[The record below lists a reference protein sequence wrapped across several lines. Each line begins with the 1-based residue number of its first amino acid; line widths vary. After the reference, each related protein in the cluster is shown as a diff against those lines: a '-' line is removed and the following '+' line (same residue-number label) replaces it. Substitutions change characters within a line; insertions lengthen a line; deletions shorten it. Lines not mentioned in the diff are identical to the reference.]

1 MPARSAR
8 PVLVTI
14 LDTPAGPL
22 SLLAHDDT
30 LIGAG
35 FTGDPESLHARLE
48 PALRDAALTA
58 ARPQDL
64 AWLVKPMRDY
74 FDGDLKAPDGLPVHQ
89 PGSPGRQRLWDAMRA
104 VPAGTTV
111 SYAEL
116 AVRGGQPTAPRAAG
130 AACAAN
136 LIAPVIP
143 CHRILRG
150 DGSLGGYYYG
160 LPCKEWLLAHERAQ
174 LLSPRPRS
182 AFPAPGAP
190 RSHPRPAPAPGLSG

>member
-1 MPARSAR
+1 MTVVSLPNEELSPKPPRHYEGAIMSARSSS
-8 PVLVTI
+8 PVLVTV

-22 SLLAHDDT
+22 SLLACDDT
-30 LIGAG
+30 LVGAG
-35 FTGDPESLHARLE
+35 FTGDPGSLHARLE
-48 PALRDAALTA
+48 PALRETALTA

-74 FDGDLKAPDGLPVHQ
+74 FEGDVKAPDGLPVRQ

-104 VPAGTTV
+104 VPAGTTI

-116 AVRGGQPTAPRAAG
+116 AARAGQPTAPRAAG

-143 CHRILRG
+143 CHRILG
-150 DGSLGGYYYG
+150 SDGSLHGYYYG
-160 LPCKEWLLAHERAQ
+160 LPCKEWLLAHERE
-174 LLSPRPRS
+174 
-182 AFPAPGAP
+182 
-190 RSHPRPAPAPGLSG
+190 HLSG

>member
-1 MPARSAR
+1 MPARSSHA
-8 PVLVTI
+8 VLVTV
-14 LDTPAGPL
+14 LDTPVGPL

-30 LIGAG
+30 LVGAG

-48 PALRDAALTA
+48 PALRTLALAAT
-58 ARPQDL
+58 RPQDL

-74 FDGDLKAPDGLPVHQ
+74 LDGDVKAPDGLPVRQ

-116 AVRGGQPTAPRAAG
+116 AARAGQPTAPRAAG

-143 CHRILRG
+143 CHRVLRS

-160 LPCKEWLLAHERAQ
+160 LPCKEWLLAHERAS
-174 LLSPRPRS
+174 LSR
-182 AFPAPGAP
+182 
-190 RSHPRPAPAPGLSG
+190 

>member
-1 MPARSAR
+1 MPARSSS
-8 PVLVTI
+8 PVLVTV

-30 LIGAG
+30 LVGAG
-35 FTGDPESLHARLE
+35 FTGDPASLTARLE
-48 PALRDAALTA
+48 PALREAPLTT

-74 FDGDLKAPDGLPVHQ
+74 FDGDLTAPDGLPVRQ
-89 PGSPGRQRLWDAMRA
+89 PGGPGRQRLWELMRA
-104 VPAGTTV
+104 VPPGSTV

-116 AVRGGQPTAPRAAG
+116 AARAGQPRAPRAAG

-143 CHRILRG
+143 CHRVLRS

-160 LPCKEWLLAHERAQ
+160 LPCKRWLLDHE
-174 LLSPRPRS
+174 
-182 AFPAPGAP
+182 GA
-190 RSHPRPAPAPGLSG
+190 SLAG

>member
-1 MPARSAR
+1 MSARSAG
-8 PVLVTI
+8 PVLVTV

-22 SLLAHDDT
+22 SLLAHNDT
-30 LIGAG
+30 LVGAG

-48 PALRDAALTA
+48 PALRETALTA

-74 FDGDLKAPDGLPVHQ
+74 FDGDLKAPDGLPVRQ
-89 PGSPGRQRLWDAMRA
+89 PGSPGRQRLWDAMRT
-104 VPAGTTV
+104 VPAGTTI

-116 AVRGGQPTAPRAAG
+116 AARAGQPTAPRAAG

-143 CHRILRG
+143 CHRILRS

-160 LPCKEWLLAHERAQ
+160 LPWKEWLLAHERAN
-174 LLSPRPRS
+174 
-182 AFPAPGAP
+182 
-190 RSHPRPAPAPGLSG
+190 LSG

>member
-1 MPARSAR
+1 MSARSSG
-8 PVLVTI
+8 PVLVTV
-14 LDTPAGPL
+14 LDTPAGLL

-30 LIGAG
+30 LVGAG

-48 PALRDAALTA
+48 PVLREVPLTA

-64 AWLVKPMRDY
+64 AWLVQPMRDY
-74 FDGDLKAPDGLPVHQ
+74 FDGDLKAPDGLPVRQ
-89 PGSPGRQRLWDAMRA
+89 PGSAGRQRLWDAMRA

-111 SYAEL
+111 SYTEL
-116 AVRGGQPTAPRAAG
+116 AARAGQPSAPRAAG

-143 CHRILRG
+143 CHRILRS

-174 LLSPRPRS
+174 LLSPPPR
-182 AFPAPGAP
+182 F
-190 RSHPRPAPAPGLSG
+190 APAPGLSG